1 MREHYLFGPAHR
13 LGLCCPSLCLPRW
26 ASSFGACFHLSSL
39 FCPSLKDKLKPFSI
53 CFSTEQQAGVSK
65 NSPSVKRSKVGRAEF
80 SKLRLTLEPWWHAY
94 PIRREPCFSSELL
107 LFNVLYV
114 LATVLSATGMWS
126 QIRGHNLAMDQWAK
140 HYYHCCIHKQA
151 EASERL
157 RD

>member
-1 MREHYLFGPAHR
+1 MWERYLFGQARR
-13 LGLCCPSLCLPRW
+13 LGLCCLSLCLPRW

-94 PIRREPCFSSELL
+94 PIRREPCFSSELPFIQCAL
-107 LFNVLYV
+107 RAGHCAECYRYV
-114 LATVLSATGMWS
+114 ISDTRSRPRNGSVG
-126 QIRGHNLAMDQWAK
+126 
-140 HYYHCCIHKQA
+140 
-151 EASERL
+151 
-157 RD
+157 